1 MLSRVPHQLSVL
13 YVISILYT
21 GQPQSSE
28 EVFDYTLG
36 IIFLAVKLGV
46 KKKIFFEFSFDSK
59 KWKNK

>member
-1 MLSRVPHQLSVL
+1 M
-13 YVISILYT
+13 

-46 KKKIFFEFSFDSK
+46 KKEIFFELSLDPK
-59 KWKNK
+59 K